1 MGGITDR
8 YRALAVRQATYMD
21 AAEVYC
27 ADYRLAPAHVYPAA
41 LEDAAAVYRGLLAR
55 GIDPS
60 NIIVFG
66 DSSGGNLAL
75 ELALYLKEQGLPQP
89 ALLLLLS
96 PWTDFEYKEGTS
108 RTENFKKDKMLGA
121 GTPFADSVRKPSPYA
136 GSLPLDDPRLSPI
149 HADLSGLPPML
160 IQTGGYDLLLTEDEF
175 LAEKAA
181 ADGTP
186 VSLTIYPEMPHVFT
200 LVLPD
205 LAESIASLAEMRDFV
220 NRHIH

>member
-1 MGGITDR
+1 
-8 YRALAVRQATYMD
+8 
-21 AAEVYC
+21 
-27 ADYRLAPAHVYPAA
+27 
-41 LEDAAAVYRGLLAR
+41 
-55 GIDPS
+55 
-60 NIIVFG
+60 
-66 DSSGGNLAL
+66 
-75 ELALYLKEQGLPQP
+75 
-89 ALLLLLS
+89 
-96 PWTDFEYKEGTS
+96 
-108 RTENFKKDKMLGA
+108 MLGA
-121 GTPFADSVRKPSPYA
+121 GTPFADSVCKPSPYA

-160 IQTGGYDLLLTEDEF
+160 IQTGGYDLLLTEDEL